1 MKTVDRLLQRWRIA
15 KIRPFLKPGAR
26 LLDIGCADGALAR
39 LAPEVGA
46 YLGVD
51 PGIEDSDSNPNC
63 RRIKGRFP
71 EALPD
76 DAGEF
81 DAIAMLAVL
90 EHIPPAAQH
99 SLAEACRR
107 YLRPG
112 GVALITVPCPA
123 VDYLLAALK
132 FLRVIDG
139 MSLEEHYGFDVRQT
153 PACFVGAGLPLLV
166 HRRFQLGLNHLFVF
180 RKPPDSMTANAD
192 GRREAE
198 LAATSA

>member
-1 MKTVDRLLQRWRIA
+1 MQTVDRLLQRWRIA
-15 KIRPFLKPGAR
+15 KIRSYLKPGAR
-26 LLDIGCADGALAR
+26 VLDIGCADGALAS
-39 LAPEVGA
+39 LVPDLGA

-51 PGIEDSDSNPNC
+51 PGIEASAPNPNC

-71 EALPD
+71 EALPA

-90 EHIPPAAQH
+90 EHIPPPAQR
-99 SLAEACRR
+99 SLADACRR
-107 YLRPG
+107 HLRPG
-112 GVALITVPCPA
+112 GVALVTVPCPA

-132 FLRVIDG
+132 ILGVIDS

-153 PACFVGAGLPLLV
+153 PACFASAGLQLLV

-180 RKPPDSMTANAD
+180 RKPSDAATADAECDSDAP
-192 GRREAE
+192 
-198 LAATSA
+198 LAAASA